1 MNRGAEIPTQE
12 LLLRI
17 IRPSASSRK
26 GSFWTV
32 VFFRSSSKTIIV
44 PIANSWSNQT
54 QEDHCNKIHHQTKT
68 KHFLRLKRKPLHG
81 MRWDTRHPNK
91 KNIKVAGQMTLLST
105 RYAAL
110 NYLLP
115 DDPFAPLKEPH
126 VYQCLGK
133 SSDAS
138 ADGPGTTGSSAV
150 ASGEEIQNSLC
161 KTLEKRTHIFDACRP
176 VREWSLLQ

>member
-1 MNRGAEIPTQE
+1 
-12 LLLRI
+12 
-17 IRPSASSRK
+17 
-26 GSFWTV
+26 
-32 VFFRSSSKTIIV
+32 
-44 PIANSWSNQT
+44 
-54 QEDHCNKIHHQTKT
+54 
-68 KHFLRLKRKPLHG
+68 
-81 MRWDTRHPNK
+81 MRHTTPQQ
-91 KNIKVAGQMTLLST
+91 KNLEVAGQMTLLST

-115 DDPFAPLKEPH
+115 DDPSALLKEPH

-161 KTLEKRTHIFDACRP
+161 KTLEKRTHIFGACRP
-176 VREWSLLQ
+176 VREWSLLQLLYSKSRLSISDQILKPLGDATRKDL